1 MKLVVDTNLLVSGSL
16 WHGLPARLVD
26 ALMAAPGTL
35 CPSPGLLREL
45 GETLRRPKFARRF
58 SAQGLVA
65 EDIVTRFQRVSRRVE
80 PAVISPPAELRDPG
94 DLIVLAA
101 VVGAEADALVTGD
114 NDLLVL
120 GEFRGV
126 PILRVEDALRLL
138 ALTTRRPS

>member
-26 ALMAAPGTL
+26 ALIAAPGTL
-35 CPSPGLLREL
+35 CLSPGLLREL
-45 GETLRRPKFARRF
+45 GETLRRPEFARRF

>member
-35 CPSPGLLREL
+35 CLSPGLLREL

>member
-1 MKLVVDTNLLVSGSL
+1 MKLVVDTNLRVSGSL

-35 CPSPGLLREL
+35 CLSPGLLREL

-58 SAQGLVA
+58 SEQGLVA
-65 EDIVTRFQRVSRRVE
+65 EDIVTRFQRISRRVE

>member
-1 MKLVVDTNLLVSGSL
+1 M
-16 WHGLPARLVD
+16 PARLVD